1 MPIQAGRSLESY
13 SLNEFKNLAEHSNDN
28 QNLRIRKSNQEL
40 TNTPLGFIAR
50 YFRGTYAAREFVHGA
65 LARQDTRLP
74 AGASGRDQVGNRT
87 RKRTDAGDCAEQ
99 RANRPGCFLPGN
111 ESAVAFASQECAVL
125 PRFVRTRGASIGK
138 PARTGDPC
146 SQERTALR
154 QPKR

>member
-50 YFRGTYAAREFVHGA
+50 YFRGTYARSNSQVTQAFRHA
-65 LARQDTRLP
+65 LQTDHKYQAVSERL
-74 AGASGRDQVGNRT
+74 
-87 RKRTDAGDCAEQ
+87 
-99 RANRPGCFLPGN
+99 AN
-111 ESAVAFASQECAVL
+111 
-125 PRFVRTRGASIGK
+125 ASIGK

-146 SQERTALR
+146 GQERTALR
-154 QPKR
+154 QSKR